1 VNIIGVPT
9 FHTLSKSSMQTTST
23 SASHIKQH
31 PELQYLRG
39 ILAQSRGGFFSFLT
53 GSFDGPISDTITSK
67 AINANKGRHLYPEL
81 QYLCNFLNSGKKL
94 F

>member
-1 VNIIGVPT
+1 
-9 FHTLSKSSMQTTST
+9 MQTSPST
-23 SASHIKQH
+23 TAHIKTH

-39 ILAQSRGGFFSFLT
+39 ILAQSKGGFFSFLN
-53 GSFDGPISDTITSK
+53 GSFDEPSDDNLTTK
-67 AINANKGRHLYPEL
+67 AINANKGRNLYPEL

>member
-1 VNIIGVPT
+1 
-9 FHTLSKSSMQTTST
+9 MQTTST

-39 ILAQSRGGFFSFLT
+39 ILAQSKGGFFSFLT
-53 GSFDGPISDTITSK
+53 GSFDGPVSDTLTSK
-67 AINANKGRHLYPEL
+67 AIDANKGRHLYPEL

>member
-1 VNIIGVPT
+1 
-9 FHTLSKSSMQTTST
+9 MQTS
-23 SASHIKQH
+23 SLQAAVIKLN

-39 ILAQSRGGFFSFLT
+39 ILQQSKGGFFSLIT
-53 GSFDGPISDTITSK
+53 GSFDTPTDDALTPK
-67 AINANKGRHLYPEL
+67 AVSANKGRRLYPEL

>member
-1 VNIIGVPT
+1 MS
-9 FHTLSKSSMQTTST
+9 TLSS
-23 SASHIKQH
+23 SASPIKLS

-39 ILAQSRGGFFSFLT
+39 ILRTSKGGFFSLLT
-53 GSFDGPISDTITSK
+53 GSFDTPTDDSQSAK
-67 AINANKGRHLYPEL
+67 AISANKGRHLYPEL